1 MIIKYGFKNV
11 QKEIQPVYDG
21 RFQIYTVLLFKYI
34 ELIWFR
40 IKDFCQA
47 EILDKYKTGCN
58 NTFSKSAK
66 INFGILILYCVIIL
80 LFF

>member
-11 QKEIQPVYDG
+11 QRETQPVYDG
-21 RFQIYTVLLFKYI
+21 RFHIYTVLLFKYI

-58 NTFSKSAK
+58 HTYSKSAK
-66 INFGILILYCVIIL
+66 INCRIFIP
-80 LFF
+80 